1 LVRDSNTIQKD
12 DYLFIYLGPYGD
24 RDDQQVFVQ
33 KVVPFETN
41 QIYVRFCSTG
51 RMNIF
56 KNEIKLVWDFIGRRV
71 AVVRSVDSS
80 PISCFTIHECEG
92 PSRLSTRPRR
102 FIFTGHDNGLLNNL
116 ILNKNWVTFFF

>member
-1 LVRDSNTIQKD
+1 MLLND
-12 DYLFIYLGPYGD
+12 LGPYGD

-51 RMNIF
+51 R
-56 KNEIKLVWDFIGRRV
+56 RV
-71 AVVRSVDSS
+71 AIVRSVDSS

-102 FIFTGHDNGLLNNL
+102 FIFTGHDNGLLNELSPCDL
-116 ILNKNWVTFFF
+116 ICSLRRIYSIVRFDNGN